1 VCYALPLR
9 PQANLFALARAF
21 SLSLIE
27 YVAAGLALRRV
38 FGFAALLPGLT
49 SSLLPSCSVPF
60 SQKYVPA
67 NCVLIGAT
75 LPTLTPS
82 FFAVSLLRYDSV
94 SDSLVGIML
103 RAKKRKLLE
112 YQGDM
117 LFQGINDDVVIT
129 VL

>member
-1 VCYALPLR
+1 M
-9 PQANLFALARAF
+9 
-21 SLSLIE
+21 
-27 YVAAGLALRRV
+27 
-38 FGFAALLPGLT
+38 
-49 SSLLPSCSVPF
+49 
-60 SQKYVPA
+60 
-67 NCVLIGAT
+67 LIGAT
-75 LPTLTPS
+75 LPALTPS
-82 FFAVSLLRYDSV
+82 LFAVSLLRSDSV